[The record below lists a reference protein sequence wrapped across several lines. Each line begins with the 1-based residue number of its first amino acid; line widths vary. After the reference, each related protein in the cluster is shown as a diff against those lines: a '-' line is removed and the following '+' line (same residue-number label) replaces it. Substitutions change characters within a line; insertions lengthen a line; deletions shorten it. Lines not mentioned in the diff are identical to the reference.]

1 MRPRSC
7 STRLAHLGRLL
18 DASVSNLGT
27 HLGSLARFIALGL
40 ACSFL
45 LVAQAQES
53 DPAEAETEEDSAST
67 EVAAAQSD
75 AAVEEVIVT
84 GSRLRRTTYTSVSPL
99 QIISAEVKREAGLVD
114 AGEIIQ
120 ESTASAGQQIDLTFN
135 GFVLDDGPGAVT
147 ANLRGLE
154 PGRTLVL
161 INGRRI
167 APAGVE
173 GAPTNPDLGIVPG
186 LLVSQYDELLDGASS
201 IYGSDAIA
209 GVVNAILRTDF
220 DGFYLDAQTN
230 MPTHGGGETQN
241 LSLRWGRNF
250 DRGFVGVAVQYSDA
264 EAVTLDDRPWTAGCE
279 RHYEEDQAGRVRNQD
294 LLYSTVYGMEWDD
307 CTLGSLVGRVSVGAP
322 RFSIYYTPGYSNG
335 GWPNF
340 SESNASSV
348 GIDGD
353 GDGRTDL
360 SFRDYSLNGRT
371 QFAHL
376 ASERTTTNA
385 MLYGEYALEGEMNLT
400 PYFEILY
407 STRETFTDNGVYQL
421 FPNVPADNPF
431 NICNPNGQ
439 GVDCGLANDALLTN
453 PSFVAQFQNVFEGAC
468 AGLGVPRAA
477 CVPRTFGSLPWLG
490 WSGGPIGPISTLP
503 IVGVRGDRTLVSTDI
518 TSERY
523 VVGLQGDLPFLSVGS
538 LRNWTFDFSVTA
550 SRSEGTSSRPG
561 IRRDRLELALGYYSE
576 SWTPCENNITVE
588 TRESRS
594 GAGGDDLTE
603 LQADAA
609 PGCVPVNLFAPS
621 LYADVIGDFATQE
634 ERDYLFGLRTFVT
647 EYDQTVFNLFATGD
661 VFEMPAGP
669 VRAGAGV
676 EYRIDEINSIPNAA
690 AREGLMWAFF
700 ADGGAVGEKYTREAF
715 VETELPLLGDLP
727 GARELNLNLSA
738 RWTDDEFYGGAW
750 TGGAKL
756 GWRPIDS
763 LLLRAS
769 LGTSYR
775 APNMRE
781 LFLLSQTGF
790 NTVYDPCLVPEAAI
804 GELTGE
810 YNAAL
815 DDREPHWL
823 ENCRAQGVDPL
834 AFTLGFNTYSVEQ
847 SAGGSLTLDEEKSDS
862 TALGFAWEQPFTT
875 AFDLNV
881 GMSYYEIEIEDTIIE
896 PSAGYIIF
904 DCYMSET
911 SAHTFCERITRSSNA
926 ERPLMTLIDRG
937 FINRDQEKV
946 RGVDLNIAFDQTFT
960 IFERALDVSLDVTAH
975 RQIERSTLL
984 TNSVGDQDVQ
994 RSHRE
999 WYYPEHKAQF
1009 VLRLDYDRWRFTW
1022 QSRYV
1027 GDQYQDEA
1035 NIDVWNDIN
1044 GGTGPGPTSTC
1055 LGPPND
1061 LLCRDYGD
1069 ADDYWVHH
1077 ASVTYSRNTWLV
1089 RGGARNIFDEWPPQV
1104 DDNEWATT
1112 VNNTPI
1118 GAGYDWNGRTLFLA
1132 VEYSFGRE

>member
-18 DASVSNLGT
+18 DASVSNLAT

-154 PGRTLVL
+154 PDRTLVL

-209 GVVNAILRTDF
+209 GVVNAILLTDF
-220 DGFYLDAQTN
+220 DGFRLDVTGSF
-230 MPTHGGGETQN
+230 PEHGAGEQQN

-250 DRGFVGVAVQYSDA
+250 DRGFVGFAAQYADTQ
-264 EAVTLDDRPWTAGCE
+264 AVTLDDRPWTAGCE
-279 RHYEEDQAGRVRNQD
+279 RHYEEDQSGRIRTQD
-294 LLYSTVYGMEWDD
+294 IAYSNIYGMEWDG
-307 CTLGSLVGRVSVGAP
+307 CTVGSLAGRVSVGPP
-322 RFSIYYTPGYSNG
+322 RFIIYYTPGYSNG
-335 GWPNF
+335 GWPSF
-340 SESNASSV
+340 SESNV
-348 GIDGD
+348 GAIGVDGN

-371 QFAHL
+371 QFQHL
-376 ASERTTTNA
+376 SSERTTSNA
-385 MLYGEYALEGEMNLT
+385 MLYGEYTLDGEMNLT
-400 PYFEILY
+400 PFFEVLY

-421 FPNVPADNPF
+421 WPDVPADNPF

-439 GVDCGLANDALLTN
+439 GVDCGLANDAMLTN
-453 PSFVAQFQNVFEGAC
+453 PSFMVQFQDFYEATC
-468 AGLGVPRAA
+468 AGFGVPRAA
-477 CVPRTFGSLPWLG
+477 CIPATFGWLG
-490 WSGGPIGPISTLP
+490 GASGPVGTLP

-518 TSERY
+518 TSWRY
-523 VVGLQGDLPFLSVGS
+523 VAGLQGDLPFITAGS
-538 LRNWTFDFSVTA
+538 LSNWTFDVSVTA

-561 IRRDRLELALGYYSE
+561 VRKDRLELALGYYSD
-576 SWTPCENNITVE
+576 SWTPCENNISAE
-588 TRESRS
+588 TRETRGGSRD
-594 GAGGDDLTE
+594 DDLLE
-603 LQADAA
+603 LQPDTA

-621 LYADVIGDFATQE
+621 LYENVVGDFATRE

-647 EYDQTVFNLFATGD
+647 EYDQTVFNLFVTGD

-669 VRAGAGV
+669 VPAGFGV

-690 AREGLMWAFF
+690 ARDGLMWGYF

-715 VETELPLLGDLP
+715 AETELPILADKP
-727 GARELNLNLSA
+727 GARELNLNLSV

-750 TGGAKL
+750 TRAVKL

-769 LGTSYR
+769 SGTSYR

-781 LFLLSQTGF
+781 LFLMAQTGF
-790 NTVYDPCLVPEAAI
+790 GSVYDPCLVPEAAI
-804 GELTGE
+804 DELTDE
-810 YNAAL
+810 YVPAL

-834 AFTLGFNTYSVEQ
+834 AFTLGFNSYSVEQ
-847 SAGGSLTLDEEKSDS
+847 ARGGSLALDEEKSES

-875 AFDLNV
+875 AFDFTIGL
-881 GMSYYEIEIEDTIIE
+881 SYYEIEIEDTIIQ
-896 PSAGYIIF
+896 PSAAYIVF
-904 DCYMSET
+904 DCYRSAT
-911 SAHTFCERITRSSNA
+911 SAHTFCERITRSSNP
-926 ERPLMTLIDRG
+926 ERPLITEIDRG
-937 FINRDQEKV
+937 FINRDNEKV
-946 RGVDLNIAFDQTFT
+946 RGVDLNITFDQTLT
-960 IFERALDVSLDVTAH
+960 VFERALDISLDLTAH
-975 RQIERSTLL
+975 RQIERSTLF
-984 TNSVGDQDVQ
+984 TNSVGDEDRQLD
-994 RSHRE
+994 HRE
-999 WYYPEHKAQF
+999 WYYPEHKAQA
-1009 VLRLDYDRWRFTW
+1009 VLRLDYDKWRVTW
-1022 QSRYV
+1022 SSRYV
-1027 GDQYQDEA
+1027 GNQYQDA
-1035 NIDVWNDIN
+1035 ALIDDWDDIN
-1044 GGTGPGPTSTC
+1044 GNSSTC

-1061 LLCRDYGD
+1061 LLCRDY
-1069 ADDYWVHH
+1069 ADVGDYWVHH
-1077 ASVTYSRNTWLV
+1077 ASVTYRRDTWLV

-1104 DDNEWATT
+1104 DDSEWATT

>member
-1 MRPRSC
+1 MR
-7 STRLAHLGRLL
+7 
-18 DASVSNLGT
+18 DVSL
-27 HLGSLARFIALGL
+27 LARWLAAFGL
-40 ACSFL
+40 ACSML
-45 LVAQAQES
+45 LPAQAQEADS
-53 DPAEAETEEDSAST
+53 AEADADTEEETSA
-67 EVAAAQSD
+67 EAAQPEGI
-75 AAVEEVIVT
+75 VEEVVVT
-84 GSRLRRTTYTSVSPL
+84 GSRLRRSTYTSVSPL

-147 ANLRGLE
+147 ANLRGLASD
-154 PGRTLVL
+154 RTLLL

-209 GVVNAILRTDF
+209 GVVNAILITDF
-220 DGFYLDAQTN
+220 DGFRLDTQASF
-230 MPTHGGGETQN
+230 PEHGAGERQD
-241 LSLRWGRNF
+241 LALRWGRNF
-250 DRGFVGVAVQYSDA
+250 DRGFVGFAAQYVHT

-279 RHYEEDQAGRVRNQD
+279 RHYEEDQAGRIRNQD
-294 LLYSTVYGMEWDD
+294 LFYSTVYGMAWDG
-307 CTLGSLVGRVSVGAP
+307 CTLPTGSIVGRVSVGAP
-322 RFSIYYTPGYSNG
+322 RYSIYYTPGYSNG

-376 ASERTTTNA
+376 TSERTTTNA
-385 MLYGEYALEGEMNLT
+385 MLYGEYTLEGEMNLK
-400 PYFEILY
+400 PYFEVLHA
-407 STRETFTDNGVYQL
+407 TRETFADNGVYQL
-421 FPNVPADNPF
+421 FPDVPADNPF

-453 PSFVAQFQNVFEGAC
+453 PHFVAQFQNVFEGAC

-503 IVGVRGDRTLVSTDI
+503 IVGVRGDRTLVSTDV
-518 TSERY
+518 TSMRF
-523 VVGLQGDLPFLSVGS
+523 VGGLQGDLPFMSVGS
-538 LRNWTFDFSVTA
+538 LNDWTFDFSVTA

-561 IRRDRLELALGYYSE
+561 VRRDRLEVALGYYSE
-576 SWTPCENNITVE
+576 DWTPCENNISAE

-594 GAGGDDLTE
+594 GAGGDPLTE
-603 LQADAA
+603 LRADAM
-609 PGCVPVNLFAPS
+609 PGCVPVNMFAPS
-621 LYADVIGDFATQE
+621 LYEDVVGDFATRE
-634 ERDYLFGLRTFVT
+634 ERDYVFGQRTFVT
-647 EYDQTVFNLFATGD
+647 EYDQTIFNAFFTGD
-661 VFEMPAGP
+661 VFQMPAGP
-669 VRAGAGV
+669 VRAGVGA
-676 EYRIDEINSIPNAA
+676 EYRIDEINSVPDAV
-690 AREGLMWAFF
+690 ARDGLMWAFF

-715 VETELPLLGDLP
+715 AETELPLLADLP

-756 GWRPIDS
+756 GWRPVDS

-815 DDREPHWL
+815 DDREAHWL

-834 AFTLGFNTYSVEQ
+834 AHTLGFNSYSVEQ
-847 SAGGSLTLDEEKSDS
+847 AAGGSLTLDEEKSDS
-862 TALGFAWEQPFTT
+862 KALGFAWEQPFTA
-875 AFDLNV
+875 AFDLNI
-881 GMSYYEIEIEDTIIE
+881 GMSYYKIEIEDTIIE

-904 DCYMSET
+904 DCYMSAT
-911 SAHTFCERITRSSNA
+911 SAHTFCDRITRSSNP
-926 ERPLMTLIDRG
+926 EEPLMTLIDRG
-937 FINRDQEKV
+937 FINRDSEKV
-946 RGVDLNIAFDQTFT
+946 RGVDLNIAFDQTLTVFQ
-960 IFERALDVSLDVTAH
+960 RALDISLDLTAH
-975 RQIERSTLL
+975 RQIERSTLFI
-984 TNSVGDQDVQ
+984 NSVGDRDVQ
-994 RSHRE
+994 SNHRE
-999 WYYPEHKAQF
+999 WYYPEHKGQA
-1009 VLRLDYDRWRFTW
+1009 VLRLDYGRWRLTW
-1022 QSRYV
+1022 SSRYI
-1027 GDQYQDEA
+1027 GNQYQDPA
-1035 NIDVWNDIN
+1035 NIDNWNDID
-1044 GGTGPGPTSTC
+1044 GSTGPGNTSTC

-1069 ADDYWVHH
+1069 VDDYWVHH
-1077 ASVTYSRNTWLV
+1077 ASVTYRRNTWLV
-1089 RGGARNIFDEWPPQV
+1089 RGGARNVFDKWPPQV
-1104 DDNEWATT
+1104 DASEWATD

-1118 GAGYDWNGRTLFLA
+1118 GAGYDLNGRTLFLA
-1132 VEYSFGRE
+1132 AEYSFGQE